1 MNDDMKIKKIMPED
15 EDAAAA
21 AASGSLPQSYT
32 TLDYQ
37 NWQDIQEELE
47 NMGIESTGNYLQD
60 LQIMNNIQQM
70 GEMEFERAVES
81 QKVEQNRATENVTK
95 LTDSDDDQ
103 ALKGTFAN
111 GTSQMITAELMKY
124 YFRP

>member
-1 MNDDMKIKKIMPED
+1 MNDDMRIKKIRPED
-15 EDAAAA
+15 EEAAAA
-21 AASGSLPQSYT
+21 AASGSVPQNFTS
-32 TLDYQ
+32 LDYQ
-37 NWQDIQEELE
+37 NWQDIQDELAG
-47 NMGIESTGNYLQD
+47 MGIESTGNYQQD

-70 GEMEFERAVES
+70 GEEEFEKAVET

>member
-1 MNDDMKIKKIMPED
+1 MKVKKIMPED
-15 EDAAAA
+15 EEAAKA
-21 AASGSLPQSYT
+21 AASGSLPQNYT

-37 NWQDIQEELE
+37 NWQDIQDELAG
-47 NMGIESTGNYLQD
+47 MGIESTGNYQQD
-60 LQIMNNIQQM
+60 LQLMNNIQQL
-70 GEMEFERAVES
+70 GQEEFDRAVET

>member
-1 MNDDMKIKKIMPED
+1 MNDDMKVKKIMPED
-15 EDAAAA
+15 EEAAKA
-21 AASGSLPQSYT
+21 AASGSLPQNYT

-37 NWQDIQEELE
+37 NWQDIQDELAG
-47 NMGIESTGNYLQD
+47 MGIESTGNYQQD
-60 LQIMNNIQQM
+60 LQLMNNIQQL
-70 GEMEFERAVES
+70 GQEEFDRAVET

>member
-15 EDAAAA
+15 EEAVAA
-21 AASGSLPQSYT
+21 AASGSMPQNFT

-37 NWQDIQEELE
+37 NWQNIQEELE

-70 GEMEFERAVES
+70 GEIEFERAVES
-81 QKVEQNRATENVTK
+81 QKIEQNRATENVTK
-95 LTDSDDDQ
+95 LTNSDDDQ